1 MHRHAV
7 TFIAQNAVAFLATG
21 AARAGTMKT
30 NLPITHR
37 EVVMDEG
44 TTIVSKTDLRG
55 IITYVN
61 ADFVAISGF
70 TESELLGQSHN
81 IVRHPEMPAAAFA
94 DLWQTLKRGKPW
106 NGLVKNRCKNGDHY
120 WVNAHVAP
128 VEQDGKVVGYTSMR
142 TRPTRQQIDAAS
154 ALYADLAAGRGG
166 IRLVGGQV
174 LRSGLWRRLNVF
186 RQLLGLEVNKQLYL
200 LMAAFLL
207 SFAAVAALVYRGI
220 GEVQVKGPIY
230 QRLVEG
236 KDLVAD
242 ILPPPAYLVESY
254 LLVHEMSRADATAL
268 PALVERS
275 RRLRQEFEAR
285 HRFWEGQLAAGELKA
300 QLVEAAYRPGLAFL
314 ELRDA
319 QYIPALQAGQRATA
333 DALLPQLAAR
343 YAEHRAAIDRAVE
356 LANARNAADELA
368 AGAIIAGIYWQL
380 AAAALLT
387 TLFVALLGFSVI
399 HNLRR
404 LLGGDP
410 RYACEV
416 TRHVASGNLGINI
429 EVDAADRSSLL
440 ASIRH
445 LREMFRRMLSEI
457 QRNADLIASHAGT
470 MAAAADQVAQTS
482 QGQSEA
488 TAGVASAAE
497 QVSASMAQVVSDAAE
512 AHAISQAS
520 DDTCANGATV
530 IHKAVA
536 SMEEIAATVRQSTE
550 RILALGADSARIS
563 SVVQVIREI
572 ADQTNLLA
580 LNAAIEAARAG
591 ESGRGFAV
599 VADEV
604 RKLAERTATATT
616 EIAGMIQGIQSGMGQ
631 AVTTMEQGVAQ
642 VDHGVALANEAGQ
655 AIQRIR
661 DSAARVVAVV
671 AGISGALEEQGVAT
685 DSIRNHVER
694 IAGLSEE
701 NEALAGRTSRAAHEL
716 LDTATG
722 MQGTVSRFAV

>member
-37 EVVMDEG
+37 DVVMDEG

-81 IVRHPEMPAAAFA
+81 IVRHPEMPVAAFA

-166 IRLVGGQV
+166 VRLVGGQV
-174 LRSGLWRRLNVF
+174 VRTSLWHRLNLF
-186 RQLLGLEVNKQLYL
+186 RRVLELNVNLQLYL
-200 LMAAFLL
+200 LMTAFLCT
-207 SFAAVAALVYRGI
+207 FALGAALVYRGM
-220 GEVQVKGPIY
+220 GEVQVGGPIY
-230 QRLVEG
+230 QRLVQG
-236 KDLVAD
+236 KDLIAD
-242 ILPPPAYLVESY
+242 ILPPPEYLVESY
-254 LLVHEMSRADATAL
+254 LLVLEMNRADASAL
-268 PALVERS
+268 SGLIERS
-275 RRLRQEFEAR
+275 QRLRREFETR
-285 HRFWEGQLAAGELKA
+285 HQFWVEQLPSGELKT
-300 QLVEAAYRPGLAFL
+300 QMVEAAYRPALAFL
-314 ELRDA
+314 ELRDG
-319 QYIPALQAGQRATA
+319 QFIPALQAGQRAA
-333 DALLPQLAAR
+333 AEALLPQLAAF
-343 YAEHRAAIDRAVE
+343 YAEHRSAIDRTVE
-356 LANARNAADELA
+356 LANARNAQDEAEATQVIA
-368 AGAIIAGIYWQL
+368 ATYRELTVSI
-380 AAAALLT
+380 LLISILVG
-387 TLFVALLGFSVI
+387 LFGFSVI
-399 HNLRR
+399 RNLRR

-410 RYACEV
+410 RYACEI

-429 EVDAADRSSLL
+429 EVDPLDRSSLL

-470 MAAAADQVAQTS
+470 MAGAADQVAQTS

-497 QVSASMAQVVSDAAE
+497 QMSVSMAQVVSDAAE

-616 EIAGMIQGIQSGMGQ
+616 EIAGMIQGIQDGMGQ
-631 AVTTMEQGVAQ
+631 AVTTMEHGVAQ